1 MPNPL
6 PAAPLALPALPAPLA
21 APALPAPPT
30 AGDLPALHPVDPVTP
45 HLYVPCAQRPVRAK
59 RSTLATTQQVV
70 PHQHGWAQLAFSLSG
85 VTRLTVAD
93 GAYLV
98 PPSRALWIPAGV
110 THAVTVLED
119 STLLTLY
126 LHQPGYSG
134 PGGPGGPGAA
144 GAQDSP
150 GGSDADQAPWRQ
162 CRVLAV
168 SDLLRALV
176 LQMDIQPDPPPG
188 LPPHGPADPPP
199 GALPSPTLAREALLS
214 ALVLDELRR
223 AAPVRL
229 GIALPRDKRLRSLC
243 EAVIAQPARHAT
255 LAGWAG
261 NVGAS
266 PRTLARLFRDQLG
279 TSFGP
284 WRQQELLAQALALAA
299 RGRPVTLI
307 AAELGYASA
316 SAFTAMVRR
325 AVGQPPSRFFA
336 SAAAPVRASATAPGS
351 AKTAQVAARPGR

>member
-1 MPNPL
+1 MPNP
-6 PAAPLALPALPAPLA
+6 PSA
-21 APALPAPPT
+21 APPT
-30 AGDLPALHPVDPVTP
+30 APAPPAAGVPPARHRVEPVTP
-45 HLYVPCAQRPVRAK
+45 HLYLPSARRPVRAK

-126 LHQPGYSG
+126 LHQPGYC
-134 PGGPGGPGAA
+134 GPGAPGGLDGP
-144 GAQDSP
+144 GAP

-176 LQMDIQPDPPPG
+176 LQMDIQPDRPPDGRPDG
-188 LPPHGPADPPP
+188 PPDALRAD
-199 GALPSPTLAREALLS
+199 TLAREALLS

-223 AAPVRL
+223 APPVRL

-284 WRQQELLAQALALAA
+284 WRQQVLLAQALALAA

-336 SAAAPVRASATAPGS
+336 SAAAPARAGPATLGAE
-351 AKTAQVAARPGR
+351 KTAQVAVQPGR